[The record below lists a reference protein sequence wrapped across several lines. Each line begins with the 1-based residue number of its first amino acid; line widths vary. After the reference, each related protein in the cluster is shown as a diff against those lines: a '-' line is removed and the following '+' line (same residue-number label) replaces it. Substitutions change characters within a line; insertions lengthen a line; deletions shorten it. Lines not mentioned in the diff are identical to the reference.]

1 MHFIILLILFLI
13 LLSISIKYREGFL
26 SQCTGIDCK
35 SCADQSG
42 CSWCKQ
48 TNACIPTQLI
58 KSTDLQCNSLNVI
71 SSSFLCKNQETN
83 LNDLIN
89 PNNEQ
94 LYKDQIADRV
104 RPPNVYMNPN
114 MEYSPET
121 VMATLNDVKQT
132 VDQYNMKL
140 PDTIATSITDNIQ
153 PMVKGILSDRYQRE
167 CD

>member
-1 MHFIILLILFLI
+1 
-13 LLSISIKYREGFL
+13 
-26 SQCTGIDCK
+26 
-35 SCADQSG
+35 
-42 CSWCKQ
+42 
-48 TNACIPTQLI
+48 
-58 KSTDLQCNSLNVI
+58 VI